1 MGWTALLYWLLRIR
15 IRSTWPLLV
24 ITSFGIIS
32 AVTLMAVGAG
42 YSRVLA
48 EGGLRHTLA
57 STSPRVLNVH
67 LITQNRPIGTADYTL
82 LRSAVEGI
90 SESRLGFM
98 IRSMGRY
105 GIVQGA
111 IRLRTVPSEGRP
123 SLDAPIGR
131 PCFRTGF
138 QEHSTLVAGRWPV
151 GPPVISDDGVSI
163 EAVLGKTSARQM
175 AIMVTPAA

>member
-1 MGWTALLYWLLRIR
+1 MGWTTLLYWLLRRR

-67 LITQNRPIGTADYTL
+67 LITQNRPIGTADYTQ

-105 GIVQGA
+105 GIV
-111 IRLRTVPSEGRP
+111 P
-123 SLDAPIGR
+123 
-131 PCFRTGF
+131 
-138 QEHSTLVAGRWPV
+138 VAHRPV
-151 GPPVISDDGVSI
+151 GRLSAFGCADRTSLLSHGVPRTLDPRGGPL
-163 EAVLGKTSARQM
+163 AGGAPGDQRRRC
-175 AIMVTPAA
+175 